1 MKVNLIIVV
10 SEFYESR
17 KMSELAFRKIVWVCL
32 FGLFMVMAWYLY
44 YHRIP
49 NIQTR
54 TARERARDSRRV
66 HRFLADSSSYF
77 VLFFMIYLLEIDN
90 IILYLL

>member
-17 KMSELAFRKIVWVCL
+17 KMSELAFRKMVWVCL

-54 TARERARDSRRV
+54 TAREMARDSITESVGKEQRIRS
-66 HRFLADSSSYF
+66 RSRT
-77 VLFFMIYLLEIDN
+77 M
-90 IILYLL
+90 